1 MNCHN
6 PSHGLNSSYIFLFAF
21 ITSQRGWSSEAEGLF
36 SLDFFPF
43 VIPGTSFQHKGPQT
57 PSPAPSPPRQ
67 GNLPPRLGPPAQ
79 GTPGCVSNLC
89 GRVDR
94 FPRVLHLDKQAWDPS
109 APRAI
114 LLCRII
120 LPATAWAILPSS
132 VSVRPPRC
140 LSPARQISGRF

>member
-6 PSHGLNSSYIFLFAF
+6 PSHSLNSSYIF
-21 ITSQRGWSSEAEGLF
+21 F
-36 SLDFFPF
+36 SLSSRLS
-43 VIPGTSFQHKGPQT
+43 VVG
-57 PSPAPSPPRQ
+57 A
-67 GNLPPRLGPPAQ
+67 PRLWVCLVLLSFLCDSRHIISAQGATDSLPGSPHLLARAISPRLSPPAQ
-79 GTPGCVSNLC
+79 GTPGCVSSLC

-94 FPRVLHLDKQAWDPS
+94 FPRVLHLDKQDWDPS

-132 VSVRPPRC
+132 VSVKPQDA
-140 LSPARQISGRF
+140 SH